1 MRKVSLPVEGMTC
14 ASCVV
19 RVERALKKVD
29 GVHDVTVNLATERA
43 TLSFDSSVTSLD
55 NLSTIIDEAGYKL
68 VLPVS
73 GTGEEAVSAE
83 SPLPQEKNF
92 SELRRDLIVSVLF
105 AVPVMILGM
114 FGMHGLQVGAV
125 DLSPGDVNN
134 LLLVLTTPVLLF
146 PGRRFF
152 RLAWKAARHFTA
164 DMNTLVAMGTGT
176 AYVYSGVATLFPRL
190 IGFSDLHGG
199 TYFDTAS
206 TIITLILLGRM
217 LEARAKGRTGDALR
231 ALLSHRSRS
240 ALVRRDG
247 ADVEVPLS
255 DVHAGDRVIV
265 RPGEIIP
272 VDGVIE
278 EGETAVDESLVTG
291 ESMPVE
297 RAPGDNVIGGTISLN
312 GGILFRATAVGENTL
327 VAHIA
332 RMVEEAQASR
342 APIQNLADRI
352 AAVFVPF
359 VIGIAVLTLAGW
371 LVAGGGSFSGAMLHA
386 IAVLIIACPCA
397 LGLATPTAIIVGT
410 GAGARKGILIRSASG
425 LERLVAASVVVFD
438 KTGTITKGVPSVA
451 GVRLFHGS
459 EEGYVV
465 AAVASLESRSEHPL
479 GRAIVRFAKE
489 KSLPTGN
496 VELFTSHP
504 GGGVRGTVDGIPIVA
519 GSDAFLRQ
527 SGIDMSIAAAGFDEA
542 RTAGL
547 LPVGV
552 ALNGLLSGI
561 ILLADAIREG
571 TREAVTELKRSGLDV
586 VMLTGDSMATAVLI
600 AGQAGI
606 DRVVADVRPDQK
618 ADAVRKM
625 QAEKQIVAMVGD
637 GINDAPALAQADVS
651 IAMGGGTDV
660 AMETADVTLMN
671 SDPRSVVE
679 AFRLSK
685 ATVRI
690 LKQNFFWAFIYNIVG
705 IPLAAFGLL
714 NPMVAAAA
722 MAMSSVS
729 VVTNSLRLRGAL
741 GK

>member
-1 MRKVSLPVEGMTC
+1 MTC

-19 RVERALKKVD
+19 RVERALRKVD
-29 GVHDVTVNLATERA
+29 GVHDVSVNLATERA

-73 GTGEEAVSAE
+73 GPGDAGVPGE

-92 SELRRDLIVSVLF
+92 RELKRDLIVSASF

-114 FGMHGLQVGAV
+114 FGMHGLQLGAV
-125 DLSPGDVNN
+125 SLSPGDVNN
-134 LLLVLTTPVLLF
+134 LLLVLATPVLFF

-152 RLAWKAARHFTA
+152 RLAWKAARHFSA

-176 AYVYSGVATLFPRL
+176 AYLYSAVVTLFPRL
-190 IGFSDLHGG
+190 LGFSGLHGG

-217 LEARAKGRTGDALR
+217 LEARAKGKTGDALR

-255 DVHAGDRVIV
+255 DVRAGDRVIV

-278 EGETAVDESLVTG
+278 EGETAVDESLLTG

-297 RAPGDNVIGGTISLN
+297 RAPGDTVIGGTISLN
-312 GGILFRATAVGENTL
+312 GGIVFRATAVGNDTL

-352 AAVFVPF
+352 AAVFVPV
-359 VIGIAVLTLAGW
+359 VIGIAALTLAGW
-371 LVAGGGSFSGAMLHA
+371 LVAGGSSFSGAMLHA

-425 LERLVAASVVVFD
+425 LERLVAATVVVFD

-451 GVRLFHGS
+451 GVRLFHGA
-459 EEGYVV
+459 EEGYVM
-465 AAVASLESRSEHPL
+465 AALAALESRSEHPL
-479 GRAIVRFAKE
+479 GRAIVHYAKE
-489 KSLPTGN
+489 KSLRAGN
-496 VELFTSHP
+496 VESFTSHP
-504 GGGVRGTVDGIPIVA
+504 GGGVRGTVDGVPIVA
-519 GSDAFLRQ
+519 GSDVFLRQ
-527 SGIDMSIAAAGFDEA
+527 RGVDLTIAASGFDEA
-542 RTAGL
+542 RNTGL

-552 ALNGLLSGI
+552 ALNGALSGI
-561 ILLADAIREG
+561 ILLADAIRES

-586 VMLTGDSMATAVLI
+586 VMLTGDSMATAMLI

-606 DRVVADVRPDQK
+606 DRIVADVRPDQK

-625 QAEKQIVAMVGD
+625 QAEKKIVAMVGD

-690 LKQNFFWAFIYNIVG
+690 LKQNFFWAFVYNVVG
-705 IPLAAFGLL
+705 IPLAAFGFL

-729 VVTNSLRLRGAL
+729 VVTNSLRLRRAIEH
-741 GK
+741 